1 MTGRKNSTIKR
12 THNYSF
18 PGKIHAALGS
28 TKGEINLHWDAIS
41 KARNYV
47 LQAAVNNL
55 NNWKHVDIISEPQYT
70 ISGLIT
76 GKKYYF
82 RIAPVFDSG
91 QGQWSEHT
99 EKEII

>member
-1 MTGRKNSTIKR
+1 MTSKKNSKIKRKNNIST
-12 THNYSF
+12 
-18 PGKIHAALGS
+18 PGIIHAALGS

-70 ISGLIT
+70 LSGLVT

-91 QGQWSEHT
+91 QGQWSQHT
-99 EKEII
+99 EKGII